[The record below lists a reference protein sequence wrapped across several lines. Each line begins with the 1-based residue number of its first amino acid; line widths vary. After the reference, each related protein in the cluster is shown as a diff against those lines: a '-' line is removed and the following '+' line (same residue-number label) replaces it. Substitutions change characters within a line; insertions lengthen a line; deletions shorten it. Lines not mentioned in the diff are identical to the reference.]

1 MDKEKIEELS
11 MFALPYGNE
20 NWCRMI
26 EDRLTKLIKDV
37 NLLNEMMSGDTERSP
52 NVHL

>member
-11 MFALPYGNE
+11 IFAFPCGSE

-37 NLLNEMMSGDTERSP
+37 NLLNEMMSEDIT
-52 NVHL
+52 